1 MGQYNKIL
9 CLLFVIFI
17 VSLLQTHCKVIEGL
31 DNLNSFTNCIDDPEW
46 FVENS
51 GTGRRMYCSDIG
63 NGVSCYD
70 RNAGQVEGWER
81 CLKTCGNCSTTKV
94 TTADM
99 KNMATFSG
107 DPIDDFGVVLFRDDD
122 RNWVGKDVGEDGSS
136 GGEDG
141 EGGEGGGS
149 DDVRNFIGTDESE
162 DIVDIYDRLSTM
174 ESLYEMLMGS
184 VSSCVDCS
192 QYESSGGCPDSYCDW
207 IGEGDTGSC
216 ELKDDNDIE
225 FYGCNGESINCD
237 ISTTYQGP
245 ETDEGET
252 IGENIL
258 IGRPHVYLQHQGDK
272 ILFPTVEMSC
282 NEVNGLLDNEL
293 SKSICIVD
301 PIPLGTCIVKTP
313 TAEQTYDSEV
323 CEGSGGHI
331 SNYNCDPTNC
341 DWTGISL
348 VTQETCATHN
358 STTCVSDEGDQ
369 LTGCKLEKTN
379 KDICQSYF
387 LLETSLTQD
396 DDDDNPDNDD
406 DDNPDND
413 DEISIGNRNSPT
425 RISLYDM
432 CPRQCVESCFIPEEE
447 VE

>member
-17 VSLLQTHCKVIEGL
+17 VSLLQSQCKVIEGQ

-46 FVENS
+46 FVENIE
-51 GTGRRMYCSDIG
+51 TGRRMYCSDIG

-70 RNAGQVEGWER
+70 RNASQVEGWER

-107 DPIDDFGVVLFRDDD
+107 DPIDDFGVVLFKDDD

-141 EGGEGGGS
+141 EGGGS

-162 DIVDIYDRLSTM
+162 DIIDIYDRLSTM

-192 QYESSGGCPDSYCDW
+192 NHLSEPACNGLDYCQWNNESCGTKD
-207 IGEGDTGSC
+207 GS
-216 ELKDDNDIE
+216 DDK
-225 FYGCNGESINCD
+225 FYGCNGRYINC
-237 ISTTYQGP
+237 
-245 ETDEGET
+245 
-252 IGENIL
+252 NIL
-258 IGRPHVYLQHQGDK
+258 DDIIPSDDSSVDNQTEDNLSAINHSYLQHQGDQ

-282 NEVNGLLDNEL
+282 NDVSDLFPTGTGICKSRDNY
-293 SKSICIVD
+293 
-301 PIPLGTCIVKTP
+301 TP
-313 TAEQTYDSEV
+313 TSTCSNNSELTTEQEQQRTSRGIICSDQIGQTACESHNTNDGLTNLCQWAPEPPTDCPSITNYDDCNEDSS
-323 CEGSGGHI
+323 CE
-331 SNYNCDPTNC
+331 
-341 DWTGISL
+341 
-348 VTQETCATHN
+348 
-358 STTCVSDEGDQ
+358 
-369 LTGCKLEKTN
+369 LEKTK
-379 KDICQSYF
+379 KDVCQSYF
-387 LLETSLTQD
+387 LLETSVTPD
-396 DDDDNPDNDD
+396 DDDPDNDD
-406 DDNPDND
+406 D
-413 DEISIGNRNSPT
+413 ISIGNRNSPT

-432 CPRQCVESCFIPEEE
+432 CPRQCVESCFNTDEEGE
-447 VE
+447 